1 MDLSMKSKAKLRP
14 DYAVIVDPTIEGA
27 AATLIK
33 EFTRIQKEIGE
44 IKPENIECLMAVFVE
59 KIPEEEGRERKVRM
73 YHMGNIIA
81 SLQMFQTLAKAMQK
95 NFDEMAQ
102 EMKNTAPA
110 PSDKD
115 DQQ

>member
-1 MDLSMKSKAKLRP
+1 MDLSMKPKAKLRP

-27 AATLIK
+27 TATLVK
-33 EFTRIQKEIGE
+33 EFTHIQKEIGE
-44 IKPENIECLMAVFVE
+44 INPENIDCLMAVFVE
-59 KIPEEEGRERKVRM
+59 KIPGEAATERKVRM
-73 YHMGNIIA
+73 YHMGNMIA

-102 EMKNTAPA
+102 EIKNNTPP